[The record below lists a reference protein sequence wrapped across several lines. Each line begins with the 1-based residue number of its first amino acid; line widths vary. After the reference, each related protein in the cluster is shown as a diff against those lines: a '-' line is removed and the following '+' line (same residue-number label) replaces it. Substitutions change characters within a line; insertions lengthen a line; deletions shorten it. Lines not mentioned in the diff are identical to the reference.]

1 VIVVDS
7 SVWID
12 FFHGVSTP
20 EVERLDGLLGVT
32 PLAIGDL
39 VLVEVMQGFRTDQ
52 DVATARQLFRSLALL
67 PMLGGSNAWK
77 AAENYRRLREDEKR
91 IDVGLVRGGI
101 GEVEEAPHLVSLGV
115 VGYEVLW
122 VFCHG
127 RQTLDDLPGLR
138 GKTVAIGGKGAGMR
152 RLVRTR
158 LAAIPHVLAE
168 PGPVIAPVDVQPDG
182 VLMSLRV
189 AALPDHHAQVV
200 DEVNRVVVEQFGP
213 VA

>member
-39 VLVEVMQGFRTDQ
+39 ILVEVMQGFRTDQ

-77 AAENYRRLREDEKR
+77 AAENVRQLRRKGITVRKT
-91 IDVGLVRGGI
+91 IDGIIATACIEANLPLLFSDRDFRPYVEHLGL
-101 GEVEEAPHLVSLGV
+101 EVA
-115 VGYEVLW
+115 
-122 VFCHG
+122 
-127 RQTLDDLPGLR
+127 
-138 GKTVAIGGKGAGMR
+138 
-152 RLVRTR
+152 
-158 LAAIPHVLAE
+158 
-168 PGPVIAPVDVQPDG
+168 
-182 VLMSLRV
+182 
-189 AALPDHHAQVV
+189 
-200 DEVNRVVVEQFGP
+200 
-213 VA
+213 

>member
-77 AAENYRRLREDEKR
+77 AAENVRQLRRKGITVRKT
-91 IDVGLVRGGI
+91 IDGIIATACIEANLPLLFSDRDFRPYVEHLGL
-101 GEVEEAPHLVSLGV
+101 EVA
-115 VGYEVLW
+115 
-122 VFCHG
+122 
-127 RQTLDDLPGLR
+127 
-138 GKTVAIGGKGAGMR
+138 
-152 RLVRTR
+152 
-158 LAAIPHVLAE
+158 
-168 PGPVIAPVDVQPDG
+168 
-182 VLMSLRV
+182 
-189 AALPDHHAQVV
+189 
-200 DEVNRVVVEQFGP
+200 
-213 VA
+213 

>member
-77 AAENYRRLREDEKR
+77 AAENVRQLRRKGITVRKT
-91 IDVGLVRGGI
+91 IDGIIATACIEASLPLLFSDRDFQPYVEHLGL
-101 GEVEEAPHLVSLGV
+101 E
-115 VGYEVLW
+115 
-122 VFCHG
+122 
-127 RQTLDDLPGLR
+127 
-138 GKTVAIGGKGAGMR
+138 
-152 RLVRTR
+152 
-158 LAAIPHVLAE
+158 LA
-168 PGPVIAPVDVQPDG
+168 
-182 VLMSLRV
+182 
-189 AALPDHHAQVV
+189 
-200 DEVNRVVVEQFGP
+200 
-213 VA
+213 